1 MILGRGEATRGREGV
16 VDEEDRVGKEGRK
29 EGRPELGSLRHGK
42 SALTEATGTNGLNFI
57 FCNTLAVPQP
67 VLGHPRT
74 CDLFHRAVSLANAI
88 QPARHYYYASAL
100 ISSSLFSM
108 LEKIIF
114 VLWTDNGK
122 EVYFYLFLRDE
133 NQKVVVAN
141 AR

>member
-88 QPARHYYYASAL
+88 QPVRHYYYASAL
-100 ISSSLFSM
+100 ISSSLFSRRLFSSSELITGKKFIFISSFGM
-108 LEKIIF
+108 KI
-114 VLWTDNGK
+114 K
-122 EVYFYLFLRDE
+122 
-133 NQKVVVAN
+133 KSS
-141 AR
+141 